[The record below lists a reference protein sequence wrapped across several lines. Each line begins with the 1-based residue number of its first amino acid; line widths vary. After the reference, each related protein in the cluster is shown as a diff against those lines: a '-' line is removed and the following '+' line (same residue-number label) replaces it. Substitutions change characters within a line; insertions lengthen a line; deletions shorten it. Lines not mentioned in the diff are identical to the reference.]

1 MRDHEFSYENH
12 PKVAPDNIGRFV
24 VLREVT
30 AEQTGSQALVYEA
43 LDPITGDKVA
53 LKILEHEMESF
64 SASIMAALMRDNDI
78 KDILSESEILSG
90 LQHPNVVS
98 IVETGDD
105 PVLGPY
111 IAMEWVGGGNL
122 NQSIYGENSYNGT
135 RFSSQK
141 CVLISMQ
148 ILKGLSAAHKFGVVH
163 GDIKPSNVLI
173 DLDGGI
179 KLADFGVARLTQQ
192 DYGGPFRGTRGYLAP
207 ERENFDALDEL
218 AHTADIYSVGI
229 VMLEML
235 VGEIPS
241 RHEQIMPLLATIPKP
256 LDDII
261 RKATAYVPQERYV
274 SAQAMIEALS
284 ESLGKSSPYRINCL
298 DCHQRQL

>member
-1 MRDHEFSYENH
+1 MRDHEFSYENQ
-12 PKVAPDNIGRFV
+12 PKVVPDNIGRFV
-24 VLREVT
+24 VFREVS
-30 AEQTGSQALVYEA
+30 AEQTSSQALVYEA
-43 LDPITGDKVA
+43 LDPTTGNKVA

-78 KDILSESEILSG
+78 KDILSESEILSS
-90 LQHPNVVS
+90 LQHPNVVG

-105 PVLGPY
+105 PMLGPY
-111 IAMEWVGGGNL
+111 IVMEWVGGGNL
-122 NQSIYGENSYNGT
+122 KQSIYGGNSHDGT
-135 RFSSQK
+135 RLSSQK
-141 CVLISMQ
+141 CVLIAIQ

-207 ERENFDALDEL
+207 ERENFDALDEM

-235 VGEIPS
+235 AGEIPS
-241 RHEQIMPLLATIPKP
+241 GHEQIMSFLASVPKP

-261 RKATAYVPQERYV
+261 RRATAYVPQERYV
-274 SAQAMIEALS
+274 SAEAMAEALG
-284 ESLGKSSPYRINCL
+284 EFLDNPSP
-298 DCHQRQL
+298 